1 MTADAHLHIAENDS
15 CINLATNECLP
26 QSTHQG
32 IFRPSTS
39 LKWQKVAFNHNL
51 SSLKGQNPGV

>member
-39 LKWQKVAFNHNL
+39 LKWQK
-51 SSLKGQNPGV
+51 SCPYS